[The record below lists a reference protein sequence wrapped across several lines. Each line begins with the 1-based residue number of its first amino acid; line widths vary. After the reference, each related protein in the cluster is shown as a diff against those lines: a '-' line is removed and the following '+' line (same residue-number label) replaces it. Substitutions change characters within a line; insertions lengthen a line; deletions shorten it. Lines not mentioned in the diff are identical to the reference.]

1 MSDFPTS
8 NPTARI
14 LFDVTMW
21 RLPMPVE
28 TARVEGRRKVAYASF
43 EELLADAD
51 RLGSGPLKALGNW
64 SEGQIYRHLAKVYN
78 GSIDGISIT
87 FPWPVRILTKVFRK
101 KILAGAMPPGFK
113 LPADGTKALVPEP
126 TTAAEGLADLRAA
139 VDRLKKEPHRVRH
152 PLFGKMT
159 REEWDKLHL
168 AHASLHMSFLV
179 PEG

>member
-1 MSDFPTS
+1 MP
-8 NPTARI
+8 NPAARI
-14 LFDVTMW
+14 ILGITTVP
-21 RLPMPVE
+21 RGIPMPVE
-28 TARVEGRRKVAYASF
+28 TAKVEGRRKVAYASF

-51 RLGSGPLKALGNW
+51 RLGSGTVKALGNW

-87 FPWPVRILTKVFRK
+87 FSWPVRIMTKVFRK
-101 KILAGAMPPGFK
+101 KILAGAMPPGFN
-113 LPADGTKALVPEP
+113 LPADGAKALVPEP
-126 TTAAEGLADLRAA
+126 ATAAEGLAELHAA
-139 VDRLKKEPHRVRH
+139 VDRLKNEPNRVRH
-152 PLFGKMT
+152 PLLGKMT